1 MLLLLNGGI
10 FYEFVKSEDFFTDPE
25 GSGPKRY
32 TIGEVELGVNYV
44 LIIST
49 NAGLWAYNIGD
60 TVQFTSLKPYR
71 VIVSGR
77 IKHYIS
83 AFGEHVIGKEV
94 ECALKEAMENTTIRV
109 NEFTVA
115 PQIAPNTGMPY
126 HEWFIEFDPV
136 QKFRDSGEP
145 IDLEDFALQIDNAM
159 RKQNTYYDDLIVGKV
174 LRTLVITKVQKNG
187 FQDYMKSIGK
197 LGGQNKIPRLSNDR
211 KIADLLKR
219 E

>member
-1 MLLLLNGGI
+1 MLLLLNSGI
-10 FYEFVKSEDFFTDPE
+10 FYEFVKSDDFFSE
-25 GSGPKRY
+25 NPKRY
-32 TIGEVELGVNYV
+32 TIGEVELNVNYV

-60 TVQFTSLKPYR
+60 TIQFTSLKPYR

-94 ECALKEAMENTTIRV
+94 ECALQEAMENTNVRV

-115 PQIAPNTGMPY
+115 PQIAPETGLPY
-126 HEWFIEFDPV
+126 HEWCIEFEN
-136 QKFRDSGEP
+136 EP
-145 IDLEDFALQIDNAM
+145 NNLEDFALQIDNAM
-159 RKQNTYYDDLIVGKV
+159 RQQNVYYEDLIVGKV
-174 LRTLVITKVQKNG
+174 LRTAVITKVVKNG
-187 FQDYMKSIGK
+187 FQEYMKSIGK
-197 LGGQNKIPRLSNDR
+197 LGGQNKLPRLSNDR
-211 KIADLLKR
+211 KIADLLKK